1 MSFSLSPR
9 AAALGRR
16 GLFAVLCAS
25 LGFVLGI
32 WLGTHA
38 FVGCRSKDLTAE
50 PDTSFLTVEPSA
62 SPAPSAL
69 PSPSP
74 EPEATPQAT
83 AVPEKRVCL
92 TFDDGPS
99 KNTKSVLD
107 TLSVEKVPA
116 TFFVVASGYNNE
128 YLPLLQ
134 RAQQEGHQI
143 ALHSASHD
151 YSKIYQSSEAYWDD
165 MELLCERISPY
176 VDVNE
181 ITCLR
186 FPGGSTNTVS
196 RKYGGTE
203 LMKQLKS
210 EAEQRGYH
218 WVDWNVCAEDA
229 AGGHPSSGTV
239 YQNIVKETGSQKT
252 CIVLMHD
259 SATTGMT
266 AEALPDI
273 IAWYRDQGYA
283 FCTVNDLYADQD

>member
-16 GLFAVLCAS
+16 GLFALLCAS
-25 LGFVLGI
+25 LGFGLGI

-38 FVGCRSKDLTAE
+38 FVGCRSKDLTTE

-62 SPAPSAL
+62 SPAPSAA
-69 PSPSP
+69 PSP
-74 EPEATPQAT
+74 ESEAAPQAT
-83 AVPEKRVCL
+83 AAPEKRVCL

-151 YSKIYQSSEAYWDD
+151 YSEIYQSSEAYWNDI
-165 MELLCERISPY
+165 ELLCERISPY
-176 VDVNE
+176 VDVSA

-203 LMKQLKS
+203 IMAQLKS

-239 YQNIVKETGSQKT
+239 YRNIVQETGSQKT

-283 FCTVNDLYADQD
+283 FCTVNDLYTDPD